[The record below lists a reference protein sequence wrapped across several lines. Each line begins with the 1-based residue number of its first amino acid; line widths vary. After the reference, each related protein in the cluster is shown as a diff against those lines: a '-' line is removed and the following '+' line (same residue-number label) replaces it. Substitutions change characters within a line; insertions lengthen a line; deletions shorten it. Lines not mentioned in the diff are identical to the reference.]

1 MNTIKYALLLLV
13 AAITFTSA
21 VEAKV
26 VYRRTSG
33 DRSSLKRRRDQKR
46 REDERKKKARA
57 KAIKDAKE
65 RQKKIVEYRKKRIAQ
80 AEARE
85 QELREKAQA
94 AQAEKVKEQIAAE
107 KAARQEK
114 LLLGKY
120 DTMAREVR
128 MPSTQRQKLVN
139 MVRKF
144 RGLPPG
150 ASGGNS
156 AEIARLQRLMKTAN
170 GQQKKII
177 AARIKAAEGKTAAP
191 AKGSASSSK
200 LTGAEQHRKIMGLLT
215 PPQKAKWGGYTLA
228 NDPSLKFTGITLS
241 DKQTKRIRP
250 ICDAAAKQL
259 PDEAS
264 GIDPAIAAKQ
274 RKSVLRKI
282 RIQIIFE
289 VLTPAQ
295 RAAVGS

>member
-26 VYRRTSG
+26 IYRRTSG
-33 DRSSLKRRRDQKR
+33 NRSSLKRRREQER
-46 REDERKKKARA
+46 REEERKKKARA

-65 RQKKIVEYRKKRIAQ
+65 RQKKIIEYRKKRIAI
-80 AEARE
+80 AEAKE
-85 QELREKAQA
+85 QEAREKAQA
-94 AQAEKVKEQIAAE
+94 AQEAKIKEKVAAE

-128 MPSTQRQKLVN
+128 MPSTQRQKLVD
-139 MVRKF
+139 MVRRF

-150 ASGGNS
+150 ASSGNA
-156 AEIARLQRLMKTAN
+156 AEIARLQRLLKTAN

-177 AARIKAAEGKTAAP
+177 AARIKAAEGKKAAP
-191 AKGSASSSK
+191 TKGSGSSK

-215 PPQKAKWGGYTLA
+215 GPQKAKWGGYTLA
-228 NDPSLKFTGITLS
+228 NDPYLKFDGITLS
-241 DKQTKRIRP
+241 EKQTKRIRP
-250 ICDAAAKQL
+250 ICDAAAKEL

-264 GIDPAIAAKQ
+264 DIDPVIAAKK